1 MKLKISG
8 RLFRAILPAFIIL
21 DIILTFMA
29 VTVAKN
35 YMSEDIAHSLNTN
48 ISYYNDMIN
57 LKYDGSYHTD
67 GQNLYKGDYNL
78 RQTALLDHL
87 KTSTDFEYTLYLGD
101 TRFVT
106 TIKHDN
112 ASLVNTKADDEIIDS
127 VLNKGQ
133 KVRTEVMIEGHPFAA
148 YYEPIKNDNDEI
160 IGMVSIAQN
169 ITDAKNELAEIGRNC
184 TLIGIILCITSS
196 ITLAYVVRSISKALN
211 KAVNHL
217 NRLSEKDFSLPIDPK
232 MLKRSDEVG
241 LLYQSM
247 DVMQKNITEIL
258 NEVSRLTHIVD
269 ESSDLLSTNSSNIAF
284 HSEKV
289 VASSQ
294 EITVS
299 TTTQAEDLVEIDE
312 AVGILSN
319 RLKSISNSTVMMNDQ
334 ALEIDRISNES
345 QASMKQV
352 THSIHNF
359 NDEFKNYAQE
369 IHSFK
374 QHVEQ
379 INQITDVIETIARQ
393 TNLLALNAAIEAARA
408 GDAGKG
414 FSVVAEEIRHL
425 AEQSQVSAQDIS
437 KIIDFLSEN
446 THKLTEGTTVI
457 ANSLTEQTQS
467 IEQSIDVF
475 QEIVVAIHDMMPQIQ
490 TVHEDTSMV
499 NAQGVMIQEKIN
511 HSSCIAQNISA
522 ACEEVASST
531 EEINVVIEEFE
542 QTASTLSEL
551 THQLTS
557 QVDSFK
563 LS

>member
-1 MKLKISG
+1 MKLKISS

-29 VTVAKN
+29 VAVAKN
-35 YMSEDIAHSLNTN
+35 YMTENIEHSIATN

-78 RQTALLDHL
+78 RQTPLLDHL
-87 KTSTDFEYTLYLGD
+87 KTSTNFEYTLFLGD

-112 ASLVNTKADDEIIDS
+112 ASLVGTKADDEIIES
-127 VLNKGQ
+127 VLHNGEI
-133 KVRTEVMIEGHPFAA
+133 VHSDIIIEGHPFTA
-148 YYEPIKNDNDEI
+148 YYEPIRDSNNEI

-169 ITDAKNELAEIGRNC
+169 ITEYKNELAHIGKIC
-184 TLIGIILCITSS
+184 TLIGIIMCITSS

-232 MLKRSDEVG
+232 LLNRGDEVG

-247 DVMQKNITEIL
+247 HVMQKNITEIL
-258 NEVSRLTHIVD
+258 NEVTRLTHIVN
-269 ESSDLLSTNSSNIAF
+269 ESSNLLSSNSSQIAF

-299 TTTQAEDLVEIDE
+299 TTTQAEDLVEIDA
-312 AVGILSN
+312 AVTTLSH
-319 RLKSISNSTVMMNDQ
+319 SIDSVTTSMLNMKDE
-334 ALEIDRISNES
+334 ALEIDHISSES
-345 QASMKQV
+345 QTNMKEV
-352 THSIHNF
+352 IDSIHNF
-359 NDEFKNYAQE
+359 NDKFKNYAQE
-369 IHSFK
+369 IQNFK

-379 INQITDVIETIARQ
+379 INQITDVIENIARQ

-408 GDAGKG
+408 GDAGRG
-414 FSVVAEEIRHL
+414 FSVVAEEIRGL
-425 AEQSQVSAQDIS
+425 AEQSQISAQNINR
-437 KIIDFLSEN
+437 IITLLSDN
-446 THKLTEGTTVI
+446 TTQLTEGTVEITT
-457 ANSLTEQTQS
+457 SLNDQTQS
-467 IEQSIDVF
+467 SERSVGVF
-475 QEIVVAIHDMMPQIQ
+475 QNIVEAIHQIIPQI
-490 TVHEDTSMV
+490 EGV
-499 NAQGVMIQEKIN
+499 NAETSTVSTQSTMIQGKIN
-511 HSSCIAQNISA
+511 NSSCIAQNISA

-531 EEINVVIEEFE
+531 EEINVVIEELE
-542 QTASTLSEL
+542 QTAGSLSEL
-551 THQLTS
+551 THQLNQ
-557 QVDSFK
+557 QVNSFK